1 VKILGFAND
10 RFRPNADI
18 RAGTARLYDGPTSL
32 TGGTDM
38 EAVPLSE
45 MRIAAE
51 QLARLFTESWNSQD
65 GHAYGEAY
73 WPDAELVDPT
83 GQVWDGRDA
92 IAGMHIQLWNGPART
107 TKVLAAVRRVRP
119 IGTEAMV
126 VDLDVEVAGFVPA
139 PPGAAVHA
147 AGKVK
152 AHLKHVVEK
161 RAGDWKI
168 AASQNTFVA
177 AAPPA

>member
-1 VKILGFAND
+1 M
-10 RFRPNADI
+10 
-18 RAGTARLYDGPTSL
+18 RA
-32 TGGTDM
+32 
-38 EAVPLSE
+38 
-45 MRIAAE
+45 AAE
-51 QLARLFTESWNSQD
+51 QLARTFTSTWNAQN
-65 GHAYGEAY
+65 GPAYGEAY

-92 IAGMHIQLWNGPART
+92 IAAMHVHLWNGPARDT
-107 TKVLAAVRRVRP
+107 QVSAEVRRIRP
-119 IGTEAMV
+119 IGSEAMV
-126 VDLDVEVAGFVPA
+126 VDLDVDVAGFSPA

-147 AGKVK
+147 NGKVK

-177 AAPPA
+177 AMPRP

>member
-1 VKILGFAND
+1 
-10 RFRPNADI
+10 
-18 RAGTARLYDGPTSL
+18 
-32 TGGTDM
+32 M
-38 EAVPLSE
+38 EAVTLAE
-45 MRIAAE
+45 MTTAAE
-51 QLARLFTESWNSQD
+51 QLARTFTDTWNGQD
-65 GHAYGEAY
+65 GGAYGQAY

-92 IAGMHIQLWNGPART
+92 IVAMHVHLWNGPGRDTQVSAR
-107 TKVLAAVRRVRP
+107 VRRVRP

-126 VDLDVEVAGFVPA
+126 VDLDVDVAGFSPP

-147 AGKVK
+147 NGKLN

-177 AAPPA
+177 AMPPA

>member
-1 VKILGFAND
+1 
-10 RFRPNADI
+10 
-18 RAGTARLYDGPTSL
+18 
-32 TGGTDM
+32 M
-38 EAVPLSE
+38 ETVPPAE
-45 MRIAAE
+45 MRTVAE
-51 QLARLFTESWNSQD
+51 QLARTFTDAWNGQN
-65 GHAYGEAY
+65 GAAYGEAY

-92 IAGMHIQLWNGPART
+92 IAAMHVHLWNGPARNT
-107 TKVLAAVRRVRP
+107 RVAAKIRRVRP

-126 VDLDVEVAGFVPA
+126 VDLDVDVAGFSPA

-147 AGKVK
+147 DGKVK

-161 RAGDWKI
+161 RTGDWKI

-177 AAPPA
+177 AMPPD